1 MKLPA
6 SNSRVARRCAAFTMV
21 EIAISLGVIAFAL
34 VAIIGVLPRGMNVQ
48 RDNREETIINQEAAV
63 FAEAIRSGIP
73 ANMLANVVM
82 NGPYDDL
89 TNHVYAIT
97 NYWGRFEVISNSPT
111 AFVTNFLSSGTNGYV
126 YDRSDVQAI
135 SPRLPPPGLPIW
147 NGLRIVGLL
156 GQPKYESLGGLRFQ
170 SNHVVAFVRAMS
182 GVAAEKSPQDNAD
195 VRADAFSYRMICEN
209 QPMPLLFDPSTPPTS
224 SPDYARYTNYT
235 SYLRQLT
242 NNLSELRLTFRWPLS
257 ARGVPGNGRQTFRM
271 AVGGSLVQTNDP
283 FITAHR
289 LYFFSP
295 STFVKAAP

>member
-1 MKLPA
+1 MKSPA
-6 SNSRVARRCAAFTMV
+6 SNSRMARRCAAFTMV

-63 FAEAIRSGIP
+63 FAEALRGGARAI
-73 ANMLANVVM
+73 
-82 NGPYDDL
+82 DDL
-89 TNHVYAIT
+89 TNHVFGIT
-97 NYWGRFEVISNSPT
+97 NYWARFEVISNSPT
-111 AFVTNFLSSGTNGYV
+111 AVVTNRLETGLDGYGYEFAEV
-126 YDRSDVQAI
+126 HSI
-135 SPRLPPPGLPIW
+135 NPRLARPELPIT

-156 GQPKYESLGGLRFQ
+156 GRPKYESLGGLRFQ